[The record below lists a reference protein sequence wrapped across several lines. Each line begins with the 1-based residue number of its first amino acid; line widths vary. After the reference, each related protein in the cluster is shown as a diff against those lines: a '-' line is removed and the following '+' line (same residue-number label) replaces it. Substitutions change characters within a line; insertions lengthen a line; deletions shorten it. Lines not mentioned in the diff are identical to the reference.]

1 MDDLMRKDLEKIAVY
16 MRALGISPDVDAFSD
31 RIKIQKFAYLFEKLF
46 PRELSYKFLFM
57 IRGPYCRELTDDYYA
72 DKKIFTSSL
81 QYHMKEETGEIERLK
96 DEGMGRL
103 TSEQL
108 EIMASMLYLK
118 DQDGMNED
126 AAIKKLLELKSYFK
140 LDEVISGLNKLK
152 EFMLTDAER
161 KRLLPILEK
170 EMVQF
175 DKASAAD
182 LRAFEKSQK
191 R

>member
-1 MDDLMRKDLEKIAVY
+1 
-16 MRALGISPDVDAFSD
+16 
-31 RIKIQKFAYLFEKLF
+31 
-46 PRELSYKFLFM
+46 
-57 IRGPYCRELTDDYYA
+57 
-72 DKKIFTSSL
+72 
-81 QYHMKEETGEIERLK
+81 
-96 DEGMGRL
+96 
-103 TSEQL
+103 
-108 EIMASMLYLK
+108 MASMLYLK